1 MSNDSAAWAA
11 LPTRLRWLTAGTV
24 AAAALRLAFGT
35 TPAVSV
41 ATIGWFFGLLLV
53 SSISAT
59 FKVRLPLTGGGSTM
73 SLSYAVDFAALLLVG
88 PDLACVAAALSTWSQ
103 TTFRVRRRNPPH
115 QVLFSMAAVVLATA
129 AAGQAY
135 VGLGGGLDALPL
147 TYALAVAGAA
157 GAYFIVTTSLIALAV
172 AWSRNAPPLAVW
184 HADFLWT
191 APGYVVGA
199 AAAAAFVAA
208 LGHVS
213 AIVLLLAVA
222 VPALLTYRSYHV
234 YFERLADE
242 QRQVREV
249 SDLHLATVEALAA
262 AIDAKDNAF
271 TQHVRR
277 VERLA
282 GRLAQAL
289 GMSESEV
296 RGVKTAALL
305 HDIGK
310 LAVPEYILSKPG
322 PLTAEEFVRVQAHPR
337 VGAEIISNVPFP
349 YPVVPL
355 VRSHHERWDG
365 SGYPDGLAGEDIP
378 LGARVI
384 SVVDYYDALTCD
396 RPYRRAVPEA
406 VALATLQDEAG
417 RALDPRVVGAF
428 ITLMPELIA
437 EGVPEAEPRASGPG
451 TGATAMGSAHRTLT
465 PPRAGE
471 PRHVFD
477 DIARAHRELY
487 VLYEIAQSMG
497 RSLGVADTFTL
508 VASRL
513 GALVPYSACA
523 LFLKVEGASSVRCAE
538 ASGVDAAML
547 RELMLPLGSGNVGWA
562 VRERQA
568 LLNGEAGLDFVVGE
582 VAGES
587 RLRAALV
594 TPLSF
599 NDECIGALA
608 VYHAEVDAF
617 KPEHQRFL
625 ERVGEQAAA
634 VIYHS
639 MLFERTREDSLSDL
653 VTGLPN
659 ARFLKMH
666 AATEIARA
674 RRGTRPL
681 SLIVF
686 DLDEFKGINDHYG
699 HPTGDAA
706 LKSVAQL
713 LAAALRPYDVCA
725 RYAGDEFVIVLA
737 DCDAAEAEAKR
748 RELQQAADRGP
759 VDLGVARV
767 QLRLSAGCATFPA
780 DGEDYQSL
788 LARADHRM
796 YQDKAGRRDRRPRGE
811 LSSSR
816 SVAIP
821 GIPGTA
827 VAPATMPGRDVA

>member
-1 MSNDSAAWAA
+1 MGNDSAAWAK
-11 LPTRLRWLTAGTV
+11 LPARLRWLTALAV
-24 AAAALRLAFGT
+24 AAAAVRLAFGT
-35 TPAVSV
+35 TPAASLS
-41 ATIGWFFGLLLV
+41 TIAWFFGLMIV
-53 SSISAT
+53 SSICAT

-73 SLSYAVDFAALLLVG
+73 SLSYAVDFVSLLLLG
-88 PDLACVAAALSTWSQ
+88 PDLACVAGALSTWSQ

-129 AAGQAY
+129 AAGTAY
-135 VGLGGGLDALPL
+135 QLFGGAPDARPL
-147 TYALAVAGAA
+147 AFAVAVAGAA
-157 GAYFIVTTSLIALAV
+157 GAYFMVTTTLVAFAV
-172 AWSRNAPPLAVW
+172 AWSRGASPLGVW

-213 AIVLLLAVA
+213 ALVLLLAVA

-282 GRLAQAL
+282 GRLAQQL
-289 GMSESEV
+289 GMSEGEI

-322 PLTAEEFVRVQAHPR
+322 PLTAEEFARVQAHPR

-378 LGARVI
+378 LGARII

-406 VALATLQDEAG
+406 VAIATLQDEAG
-417 RALDPRVVGAF
+417 RALDPRVVAAF
-428 ITLMPELIA
+428 IQLMPALIA
-437 EGVPEAEPRASGPG
+437 EGVPEAEPRAIGPG
-451 TGATAMGSAHRTLT
+451 TGASAPGSAHKTL
-465 PPRAGE
+465 PPPKAGE

-508 VASRL
+508 VSSRL
-513 GALVPYSACA
+513 GALVPFKSCA
-523 LFLKVEGASSVRCAE
+523 LFLKVEGAGSVRCAE
-538 ASGVDAAML
+538 ATGIDAAVL
-547 RELMLPLGSGNVGWA
+547 RELVLPLGSGNVGWA

-568 LLNGEAGLDFVVGE
+568 LLNGEAALDFAIAEIGDQ
-582 VAGES
+582 S
-587 RLRAALV
+587 PLRAALV
-594 TPLSF
+594 TPLVF

-608 VYHAEVDAF
+608 VYHVDLDAF

-666 AATEIARA
+666 ASTEIARA
-674 RRGTRPL
+674 RRNNQPL

-737 DCDAAEAEAKR
+737 DCDAAEADAKR

-767 QLRLSAGCATFPA
+767 PLRLSAGCATFPQ
-780 DGEDYQSL
+780 DGDDYQSL

-796 YQDKAGRRDRRPRGE
+796 YQDKAGRKDRRPRSE

-816 SVAIP
+816 SVTLPAV
-821 GIPGTA
+821 PGTA
-827 VAPATMPGRDVA
+827 PSRDVA

>member
-1 MSNDSAAWAA
+1 MGNDGAAWAA
-11 LPTRLRWLTAGTV
+11 LPARLRWLTAATV
-24 AAAALRLAFGT
+24 AAAAVRLAFGT
-35 TPAVSV
+35 TPAAELS
-41 ATIGWFFGLLLV
+41 TIAWFIGLLLI

-73 SLSYAVDFAALLLVG
+73 SLSYAVDFIALLKVG

-129 AAGQAY
+129 AAGEAY
-135 VGLGGGLDALPL
+135 KGLGGGLDAAPL
-147 TYALAVAGAA
+147 AYALAVAGAA
-157 GAYFIVTTSLIALAV
+157 GAYFVVTTSLVALAV
-172 AWSRNAPPLAVW
+172 AWSRNASPIAVW

-199 AAAAAFVAA
+199 AAAAAFVSA

-282 GRLAQAL
+282 GRLAQEL
-289 GMSESEV
+289 GMSESEI

-365 SGYPDGLAGEDIP
+365 TGYPDGLAGEAIP
-378 LGARVI
+378 LGARII

-396 RPYRRAVPEA
+396 RPYRRAVPEP
-406 VALATLQDEAG
+406 VAIATLQDEAG

-428 ITLMPELIA
+428 IALMPALLA
-437 EGVPEAEPRASGPG
+437 EGVPEAAPRAVGPG
-451 TGATAMGSAHRTLT
+451 TGATAFPANRTL
-465 PPRAGE
+465 PPPKAGE

-508 VASRL
+508 VGSRL

-523 LFLKVEGASSVRCAE
+523 LFLKVDGAGSVRCAE
-538 ASGVDAAML
+538 ASGVDAALL
-547 RELMLPLGSGNVGWA
+547 RELVVPLGAGNVGWA
-562 VRERQA
+562 VRERQP
-568 LLNGEAGLDFVVGE
+568 LLNGEAGLDFVIAE
-582 VAGES
+582 SPATS
-587 RLRAALV
+587 RLRAVLV
-594 TPLSF
+594 TPLQF

-608 VYHAEVDAF
+608 VYHVDLDAF
-617 KPEHQRFL
+617 KPDHQRFL

-666 AATEIARA
+666 ASTEIARA
-674 RRGTRPL
+674 RRGNRPL

-686 DLDEFKGINDHYG
+686 DLDEFKQINDQYG

-706 LKSVAQL
+706 LKNVAQL
-713 LAAALRPYDVCA
+713 LAASLRPYDVCA
-725 RYAGDEFVIVLA
+725 RYAGDEFVIVLS
-737 DCDAAEAEAKR
+737 DCDAAEAESKR
-748 RELQQAADRGP
+748 IELQLAADRGP

-767 QLRLSAGCATFPA
+767 PLRLSAGCATFPT
-780 DGEDYQSL
+780 DGDDYQSL

-796 YQDKAGRRDRRPRGE
+796 YQDKAGRRDRRPRGQ
-811 LSSSR
+811 
-816 SVAIP
+816 
-821 GIPGTA
+821 
-827 VAPATMPGRDVA
+827 VAPSRTASAPPLTSTGASPVPGSVGRDVA

>member
-1 MSNDSAAWAA
+1 MGNDSAAWAA
-11 LPTRLRWLTAGTV
+11 LPARLRWLTIATVV
-24 AAAALRLAFGT
+24 AAAVRLASGT
-35 TPAVSV
+35 APPASLAIV
-41 ATIGWFFGLLLV
+41 AWFLGLLVV

-59 FKVRLPLTGGGSTM
+59 FKVRLPLSGGGSTM
-73 SLSYAVDFAALLLVG
+73 SLSYAVDFIALLLVG
-88 PDLACVAAALSTWSQ
+88 PDLACVTGALSTWSQ
-103 TTFRVRRRNPPH
+103 TTFRVRRRNAPH

-129 AAGQAY
+129 AAGKAY
-135 VGLGGGLDALPL
+135 ALVGGGLDAPPL
-147 TYALAVAGAA
+147 TYALAVAAAA
-157 GAYFIVTTSLIALAV
+157 GAYFAVTTSLVAMAV
-172 AWSRNAPPLAVW
+172 AWSRGGSVFTVW

-199 AAAAAFVAA
+199 AAAAAFVSA

-213 AIVLLLAVA
+213 ALVLLLAVA

-282 GRLAQAL
+282 GRLAQQL
-289 GMSESEV
+289 GMSESDI

-322 PLTAEEFVRVQAHPR
+322 PLTAEEFARVQAHPR

-365 SGYPDGLAGEDIP
+365 SGYPDGLAGEQIP
-378 LGARVI
+378 LGARII

-406 VALATLQDEAG
+406 VAMATLQDEAG
-417 RALDPRVVGAF
+417 RALDPRVVAAF
-428 ITLMPELIA
+428 IGMMPGLIA
-437 EGVPEAEPRASGPG
+437 EGVPEAAPRASGPG
-451 TGATAMGSAHRTLT
+451 TGATGPGSSSRTL
-465 PPRAGE
+465 PPPKAGE

-487 VLYEIAQSMG
+487 TLYEIAQSMG

-508 VASRL
+508 VGSRL
-513 GALVPYSACA
+513 NALVPYSACA
-523 LFLKVEGASSVRCAE
+523 LFIKVDGASSVRCAE
-538 ASGVDAAML
+538 ATGIDAVHL
-547 RELMLPLGSGNVGWA
+547 RELVLPLGAGNVGWA

-568 LLNGEAGLDFVVGE
+568 LLNGDALLDFAIAEAE
-582 VAGES
+582 VSS
-587 RLRAALV
+587 RLRAMTT
-594 TPLSF
+594 TPLVF

-608 VYHAEVDAF
+608 VYHTDADAF
-617 KPEHQRFL
+617 RPEHQRFL

-666 AATEIARA
+666 ATTELARA
-674 RRGTRPL
+674 RRSNTPL

-686 DLDEFKGINDHYG
+686 DLDEFKGINDQYG

-713 LAAALRPYDVCA
+713 LAGALRPYDVCA
-725 RYAGDEFVIVLA
+725 RYAGDEFVIVLS

-748 RELQQAADRGP
+748 RELQSAADRGP

-767 QLRLSAGCATFPA
+767 PLRLSAGCATFPA
-780 DGEDYQSL
+780 DGDDYQSL

-796 YQDKAGRRDRRPRGE
+796 YQDKGGRKDRRPRSE
-811 LSSSR
+811 RSR
-816 SVAIP
+816 PAMPLPTPAPSVAA
-821 GIPGTA
+821 GGTA
-827 VAPATMPGRDVA
+827 PSRDVA

>member
-1 MSNDSAAWAA
+1 MGNDSAAWAA
-11 LPTRLRWLTAGTV
+11 LPARLRWLTAATVV
-24 AAAALRLAFGT
+24 AAAVRLAFGT
-35 TPAVSV
+35 TPAVSMH
-41 ATIGWFFGLLLV
+41 TFGWFAGLLLV
-53 SSISAT
+53 SSVSAT

-73 SLSYAVDFAALLLVG
+73 SLSYAVDFIALLLVG

-129 AAGQAY
+129 AAGKAFSW
-135 VGLGGGLDALPL
+135 LGGASDALPL

-157 GAYFIVTTSLIALAV
+157 GAYFAVTTSLVALAV
-172 AWSRNAPPLAVW
+172 AWSRAASPIRVW
-184 HADFLWT
+184 HSEFLWT
-191 APGYVVGA
+191 APGYIVGA
-199 AAAAAFVAA
+199 AAAAAFVSA

-282 GRLAQAL
+282 GRLALEL
-289 GMSESEV
+289 GMSESEM

-322 PLTAEEFVRVQAHPR
+322 PLTAEEFARVQAHPR

-365 SGYPDGLAGEDIP
+365 SGYPDGLSGEQIP
-378 LGARVI
+378 LGARII

-406 VALATLQDEAG
+406 VAMATLQDEAG

-428 ITLMPELIA
+428 IRMMPGLIA
-437 EGVPEAEPRASGPG
+437 EGVPEAAPRQLLPSAV
-451 TGATAMGSAHRTLT
+451 TGGSAHRSL
-465 PPRAGE
+465 PPPKAGE

-477 DIARAHRELY
+477 DIARAHRELH

-497 RSLGVADTFTL
+497 RSLGVSDTFTL

-523 LFLKVEGASSVRCAE
+523 LFLKVDGASSVRCAE
-538 ASGVDAAML
+538 ASGVDAALL
-547 RELMLPLGSGNVGWA
+547 RELVVPLGAGNVGWA
-562 VRERQA
+562 VRERQP
-568 LLNGEAGLDFVVGE
+568 LLNGEAGLDFVIAESSGQ
-582 VAGES
+582 S

-594 TPLSF
+594 TPLVF

-608 VYHAEVDAF
+608 VYHVDLDAF
-617 KPEHQRFL
+617 KAEHQRFL

-666 AATEIARA
+666 ATTEIARA
-674 RRGTRPL
+674 RRSSRPL

-713 LAAALRPYDVCA
+713 LAGALRPYDVCA
-725 RYAGDEFVIVLA
+725 RYAGDEFVVVLA
-737 DCDAAEAEAKR
+737 DCDAAEADLKR
-748 RELQQAADRGP
+748 RELQQVADRGP

-767 QLRLSAGCATFPA
+767 PLRLSAGCATFPA
-780 DGEDYQSL
+780 DGDDYQSL

-796 YQDKAGRRDRRPRGE
+796 YQDKAVRRSGRPRHE

-816 SVAIP
+816 GVPVA
-821 GIPGTA
+821 PGTS
-827 VAPATMPGRDVA
+827 VPASASGISRDVA